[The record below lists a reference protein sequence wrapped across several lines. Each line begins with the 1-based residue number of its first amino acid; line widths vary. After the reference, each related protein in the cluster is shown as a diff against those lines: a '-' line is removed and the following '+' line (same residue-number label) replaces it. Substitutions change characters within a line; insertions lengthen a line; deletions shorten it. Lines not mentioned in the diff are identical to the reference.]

1 MAKPRITEQSSSD
14 DDAPEVV
21 SKSASRANVRRDQ
34 KALRSFEA
42 EQNARK
48 KAQNRE
54 RDKKLK
60 ERALSTKKKE
70 SPVAKLKGDGYDEA
84 SENEGSGRS
93 SPGGGSHS
101 GEDDRYIKKRMLR
114 AMQDA
119 AEEDNSDEYDE
130 EFGGGS
136 AESVS
141 DDSEAGDDPDTAMHL
156 EEDSSDTSIADLEED
171 EDEPILATKQPEQS
185 KDISRRPRPRE
196 PQYLSDD
203 LFTAAF
209 ASQKLKPVTTETG
222 HSTQNEPFKKRR
234 RKRPE
239 GPKDII
245 LGGRTF
251 RTLTKL
257 SDPKSKA
264 TARTLRSARV
274 QKFADSNLA
283 LRGGRA
289 AMLKAKKMG
298 WERRPANVG
307 AMKPDGAPSAF
318 RRGTT

>member
-1 MAKPRITEQSSSD
+1 MAKPRITDQSSSD

-21 SKSASRANVRRDQ
+21 SKILSRTNAKRDQ

-54 RDKKLK
+54 RDRKLK
-60 ERALSTKKKE
+60 ERALSKRKKE
-70 SPVAKLKGDGYDEA
+70 RPNTKLQHNEA
-84 SENEGSGRS
+84 SENEGSDRS
-93 SPGGGSHS
+93 SPEGGSSDGGDGGHIR
-101 GEDDRYIKKRMLR
+101 ERMLR

-119 AEEDNSDEYDE
+119 VEEDDSDEYDG

-136 AESVS
+136 ADLMSGG
-141 DDSEAGDDPDTAMHL
+141 SEAEDDPDTVMRL
-156 EEDSSDTSIADLEED
+156 EQDSSSIADSEEV
-171 EDEPILATKQPEQS
+171 ELSFKKSQPGRLNNTTRQ
-185 KDISRRPRPRE
+185 PRTRE
-196 PQYLSDD
+196 PQYLSDE
-203 LFTAAF
+203 LFAAAF
-209 ASQKLKPVTTETG
+209 ASSKQKPAATETRR
-222 HSTQNEPFKKRR
+222 STQSKPTETCR

-264 TARTLRSARV
+264 TARTLPSAHV
-274 QKFADSNLA
+274 QKFVESNLA
-283 LRGGRA
+283 LGGDKT
-289 AMLKAKKMG
+289 AMLRAKKKG

-318 RRGTT
+318 CRSAVA

>member
-1 MAKPRITEQSSSD
+1 MAKRRITEQTSSD
-14 DDAPEVV
+14 EDTPEVV
-21 SKSASRANVRRDQ
+21 SKSASKANVKRDQ
-34 KALRSFEA
+34 KALRKFEA

-70 SPVAKLKGDGYDEA
+70 IPEEKLQEDEYEEA
-84 SENEGSGRS
+84 SENEEGGRS
-93 SPGGGSHS
+93 SPGGGSHN
-101 GEDDRYIKKRMLR
+101 GEDDRHIRKRMRR

-136 AESVS
+136 AESML
-141 DDSEAGDDPDTAMHL
+141 DDSEAGDDPDSAMRL
-156 EEDSSDTSIADLEED
+156 EEDSSDTSVADPEED
-171 EDEPILATKQPEQS
+171 EDKSILEMRQPEQS
-185 KDISRRPRPRE
+185 KNTSHRPKPQE
-196 PQYLSDD
+196 PQYLSDE

-209 ASQKLKPVTTETG
+209 ASRKSKPVITETER
-222 HSTQNEPFKKRR
+222 STQNEPSKKRR
-234 RKRPE
+234 RKRTE

-251 RTLTKL
+251 RTLTRL

-264 TARTLRSARV
+264 TARTLPSARV
-274 QKFADSNLA
+274 QKFADSSLA

-289 AMLKAKKMG
+289 AMLKAKKKG

-307 AMKPDGAPSAF
+307 AMKPDGAPSSF
-318 RRGTT
+318 CRNTS